1 MRTCWINDCTG
12 FDGKAPC
19 CLDCDERTHCPDK
32 CSMIDTADCGGLASD
47 SKRDITEIQESKSR
61 SERY

>member
-19 CLDCDERTHCPDK
+19 CLDCEERTHYPDK
-32 CSMIDTADCGGLASD
+32 CSMVDTADCGGYVSD
-47 SKRDITEIQESKSR
+47 GKGILKTDNQDKTRDSGT
-61 SERY
+61 